1 MAATRGNAAMPR
13 FIFRFEGDDP
23 RTTSSCAVRL
33 PSFAAAEEWAQV
45 EARNM
50 VVPVVPRGMNLQTS
64 AISIADEEG
73 QLLAWM
79 AVHQALA
86 LAAPHHTIRCI

>member
-1 MAATRGNAAMPR
+1 MPR

-23 RTTSSCAVRL
+23 RTTSSCAVKL
-33 PSFAAAEEWAQV
+33 PSFAAAREWAQI

-50 VVPVVPRGMNLQTS
+50 VVPVVPRGMNLLTS

-73 QLLAWM
+73 QLLARV

-86 LAAPHHTIRCI
+86 SAAPHPTIRYV